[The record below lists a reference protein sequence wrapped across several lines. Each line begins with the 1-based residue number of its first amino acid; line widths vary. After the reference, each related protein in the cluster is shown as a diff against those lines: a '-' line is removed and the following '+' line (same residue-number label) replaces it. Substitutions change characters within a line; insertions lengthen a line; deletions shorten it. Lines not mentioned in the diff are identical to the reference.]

1 MVANFSA
8 GGAAI
13 NQICNA
19 YGLGLKV
26 FELALDQPT
35 PDIVVE
41 DAFDEKSC
49 AATIAYGM
57 EAVAGGID
65 LLCLGE
71 MGIANTTVAAAIF
84 HALYGGERGGLGRP
98 RHRRRRCGA
107 EAEGGRGRA
116 QRWRGSASAAIR
128 SKCCAGSAGARSPRW
143 SARSSRRGWSACRS
157 SSTASSRPPPRR
169 CSMPSK
175 RDAIDHCLFAH
186 RSAEAAHGAVL
197 DRLGKT
203 PLLDLGMRLGEGTGA
218 ALAAGIVKAA
228 LAAHNGM
235 ATFERG
241 GRGGEG
247 RLKRTFSRDCAVAR
261 DARVAASAA
270 DLRSADRPR
279 SSPPCRPRRRGRSC
293 SRARSSASAAM
304 PEFLQAALAQ

>member
-1 MVANFSA
+1 MARDAVLTKPAGSLGRLEEIAAWMAAWQGRAKPTMDTPLVAVFAANHGIAERGVSAFPQAVTRQMVANFSA

-13 NQICNA
+13 NQICKA

-84 HALYGGERGGLGRP
+84 HALLRRRGGGLGRP

-107 EAEGGRGRA
+107 EAEGRRGRGGCRA
-116 QRWRGSASAAIR
+116 DRRGRRAARGAPPSRRARDRGDGRRDRRGADRARAGHRRRLRHDRRRGGAACGRIR
-128 SKCCAGSAGARSPRW
+128 ARSTIAFLRTARPR
-143 SARSSRRGWSACRS
+143 
-157 SSTASSRPPPRR
+157 PRTR
-169 CSMPSK
+169 
-175 RDAIDHCLFAH
+175 
-186 RSAEAAHGAVL
+186 AAL
-197 DRLGKT
+197 KRLGKV
-203 PLLDLGMRLGEGTGA
+203 PLLDLKMRLGEGTGA

-235 ATFERG
+235 ATFAEAG
-241 GRGGEG
+241 
-247 RLKRTFSRDCAVAR
+247 VAGKG
-261 DARVAASAA
+261 D
-270 DLRSADRPR
+270 
-279 SSPPCRPRRRGRSC
+279 
-293 SRARSSASAAM
+293 
-304 PEFLQAALAQ
+304 